1 VVETIMAVGCMH
13 VVLLQVKVH
22 VGSQLA
28 RQLRQQLEQL
38 VQQCDSKLAA
48 AGAAAAAGF
57 HPPAI
62 KLRAARN
69 AALGLLSYL
78 DDSQLQQQLL
88 QR

>member
-1 VVETIMAVGCMH
+1 VHAY
-13 VVLLQVKVH
+13 LLPQVKVH
-22 VGSQLA
+22 VGLQLA
-28 RQLRQQLEQL
+28 RQLRPQLEQL
-38 VQQCDSKLAA
+38 VQQCDSQLAA
-48 AGAAAAAGF
+48 AGAAAAGF

-78 DDSQLQQQLL
+78 DDSQLQKQLL